1 MPSDQPTFFEPGAQS
16 APDLSASSPL
26 PTSMPHPKTLHGRE
40 QAVAAL
46 IPLLQTHDRFLI
58 TSHARPDGDAI
69 GSSLAAMHL
78 LESMGKQVTVALA
91 DTIPRPFAG
100 LPGAHRI
107 VQHIPAT
114 AAEVALVL
122 ECDSVKRTGFATL
135 GAPITIN
142 IDHHLSGVSF
152 ASVNWIDPE
161 APAVGAMLYELA
173 VASGMTISGDLA
185 TCLYTAVFTDT
196 VHFTLPSTTA
206 ATFALAQQLMN
217 AGADAAGITEAVYHS
232 FRPARLWI
240 LGAALRR
247 LEIRGPVAWS
257 AITQH
262 EIEAA
267 RAEIE
272 DCEGVI
278 NYIIGVDGVRAGFF
292 LRELPGGR
300 FRASL
305 RSKGSIDV
313 AVQAETLGGGGH
325 RNASGCTLDGP
336 LDHAV
341 AHLTRALGMA
351 CDQAE
356 LV

>member
-1 MPSDQPTFFEPGAQS
+1 MHTD
-16 APDLSASSPL
+16 L
-26 PTSMPHPKTLHGRE
+26 PTPTHPFDPLAQAPVEFPVLDPKILQGRE
-40 QAVAAL
+40 QAIAVL
-46 IPLLQTHDRFLI
+46 MPLVRAHTRFLV

-100 LPGAHRI
+100 LPGADRI
-107 VQHIPAT
+107 VQHIPDAP
-114 AAEVALVL
+114 AEVALVL
-122 ECDSVKRTGFATL
+122 ECDSVKRTGFAAL

-142 IDHHLSGVSF
+142 IDHHLSGAAF

-173 VASGMTISGDLA
+173 LASGMAISGDLA

-206 ATFALAQQLMN
+206 ATFALAQQLLN

-232 FRPARLWI
+232 HRPARLWI

-247 LEIRGPVAWS
+247 LEIHGPIAWS

-267 RAEIE
+267 AAEIE
-272 DCEGVI
+272 DCEGVV

-305 RSKGSIDV
+305 RSKGSVDV
-313 AVQAETLGGGGH
+313 ALLAETLGGGGH

-336 LDHAV
+336 LDQAV
-341 AHLTRALGMA
+341 AHLTRTLGMA
-351 CDQAE
+351 CSQAGM
-356 LV
+356 V